1 MATTK
6 KNIVEIKP
14 DISAQVET
22 LRNDVAELTKTI
34 KRQAQA
40 TAQAK
45 KAEITELATEKTA
58 EAKEK
63 YSDLANSAEVTIR
76 EKPLTSIA
84 IATGVGLLIGL
95 MTRR

>member
-14 DISAQVET
+14 DVAAQVET
-22 LRNDVAELTKTI
+22 LRADVAELTKTI
-34 KRQAQA
+34 KLQAQA

-45 KAEITELATEKTA
+45 KAEITELATEKRA
-58 EAKEK
+58 EAKQK
-63 YSDLANSAEVTIR
+63 YTELSHTAEITIR

-84 IATGVGLLIGL
+84 VATGVGILLGL

>member
-14 DISAQVET
+14 DIAAQVEN
-22 LRNDVAELTKTI
+22 LRTDVAELTKTL
-34 KRQAQA
+34 KLQAKV

-45 KAEITELATEKTA
+45 KSEITDIANEKTA

-63 YSDLANSAEVTIR
+63 YTELTHTAETTIR

-84 IATGVGLLIGL
+84 IAAGVGLLFGL
-95 MTRR
+95 ITRR